1 MKYKHFEN
9 NEINNISTGERD
21 ANGVVIP
28 TNALDSMMKQYL
40 PMLDPMDYVLR
51 ENEVDVD
58 TTHDGIRT
66 LQSYLIEMKGYI
78 DTDTMNEDGTYQ
90 DTSDADRETQ
100 IFKGFQMLLAVYD
113 VMNRNRLGK

>member
-40 PMLDPMDYVLR
+40 PERQNHPVRSASFIMTRV
-51 ENEVDVD
+51 
-58 TTHDGIRT
+58 
-66 LQSYLIEMKGYI
+66 
-78 DTDTMNEDGTYQ
+78 
-90 DTSDADRETQ
+90 
-100 IFKGFQMLLAVYD
+100 
-113 VMNRNRLGK
+113 